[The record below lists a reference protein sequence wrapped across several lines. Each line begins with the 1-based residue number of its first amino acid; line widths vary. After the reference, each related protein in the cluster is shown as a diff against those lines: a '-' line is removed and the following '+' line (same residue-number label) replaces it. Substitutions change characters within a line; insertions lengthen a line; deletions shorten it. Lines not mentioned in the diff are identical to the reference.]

1 MTKIAILGAGKVGT
15 ALARVAVEAGYQ
27 VDIAGS
33 GAPDRIRLIV
43 DVLAPGARAV
53 SAADAVVDADLV
65 VLALPLHRFRHLDS
79 ALLDGHVVLD
89 IMNYWTP
96 IDGEISEFDDAPE
109 GTSVLVQSAVPGARV
124 VKTLNHIGYHELEE
138 QRRPA
143 GAPDRIALGAVGDDR
158 SAVAQV
164 LALLERI
171 GFDAI
176 DGGELANGVAFQPGS
191 PLFGAPH
198 SADRFRQL
206 LAAELDRTRI
216 AARPGRPSERRARYP
231 AIADTAAAVT
241 LTRSAGASS
250 RSRPRRPPLTNTVS
264 QSSAV
269 SSSTVWCGD
278 FCPIGLIPPTT

>member
-43 DVLAPGARAV
+43 DVLARGARAV

-164 LALLERI
+164 LAFLERI

-216 AARPGRPSERRARYP
+216 AA
-231 AIADTAAAVT
+231 
-241 LTRSAGASS
+241 
-250 RSRPRRPPLTNTVS
+250 
-264 QSSAV
+264 
-269 SSSTVWCGD
+269 
-278 FCPIGLIPPTT
+278 

>member
-15 ALARVAVEAGYQ
+15 AVARVAVEAGYQ

-164 LALLERI
+164 LAFLERI

-206 LAAELDRTRI
+206 LATELDRTRI
-216 AARPGRPSERRARYP
+216 AA
-231 AIADTAAAVT
+231 
-241 LTRSAGASS
+241 
-250 RSRPRRPPLTNTVS
+250 
-264 QSSAV
+264 
-269 SSSTVWCGD
+269 
-278 FCPIGLIPPTT
+278 

>member
-33 GAPDRIRLIV
+33 GAPDRVRLIV

-53 SAADAVVDADLV
+53 SAGDAVVDADLV

-79 ALLDGHVVLD
+79 GLLDGHVVLD

-109 GTSVLVQSAVPGARV
+109 GTSVLVQDAVPGARV

-158 SAVAQV
+158 TAVAQV
-164 LALLERI
+164 LAFLERI

-216 AARPGRPSERRARYP
+216 AA
-231 AIADTAAAVT
+231 
-241 LTRSAGASS
+241 
-250 RSRPRRPPLTNTVS
+250 
-264 QSSAV
+264 
-269 SSSTVWCGD
+269 
-278 FCPIGLIPPTT
+278 